1 MGRGVKRQIIRL
13 LYLIPLG
20 HKGPSNSP
28 FTDENRVM
36 MLKRLSALLVA
47 PLMLGGCVT
56 AEYIGDNVIAS
67 VGLADAAPRSYTSS
81 EVSEAVRLGVV
92 VSDEPLAARAGAA
105 VLTSQG
111 TAVDAVSAMFFTLA
125 VTYPAAAG
133 LGSGGLCLVRDTSR
147 RVTEFNFLT
156 RAPARGGAYAV
167 PGGVR
172 AFADMQRLHGAL
184 PWQRVVAPGEAYAAT
199 GFPIS
204 QALSARLA
212 AAQNVIR
219 LDADLAAQFLDES
232 GQLRATGS
240 EVRNPALGLTLGQIR
255 MNGADGFYRGA
266 TAARIESYSAAQ
278 GGAVTLDE
286 LAAVTTRQ
294 GPARARNAGGLVIH
308 LPGAGTG
315 AGVFTNLLFDN
326 FARQSGAGE
335 VAIAAAVR
343 QSLASFGVAN
353 LPRDPGSTGFAAV
366 DVNGQAASCAITLNG
381 PFGSGRTAAGTG
393 VVLAA
398 SPAVPAGLASAF
410 LTPLI
415 ATGSDNVILA
425 ATGAG
430 GPNGTAAAVHAL
442 LEATR
447 GRIPGKRGD
456 LRSTGAAPFD
466 TVNVISCNSEACV
479 ALSDPGAHG
488 LGTAADAIAPSIL
501 Q

>member
-1 MGRGVKRQIIRL
+1 
-13 LYLIPLG
+13 
-20 HKGPSNSP
+20 
-28 FTDENRVM
+28 M

-56 AEYIGDNVIAS
+56 AEYIGDNVAAS
-67 VGLADAAPRSYTSS
+67 FGLADEAPRSYTST

-133 LGSGGLCLVRDTSR
+133 LGSGGLCLVRDTSG

-156 RAPARGGAYAV
+156 RAPARGGAFAV
-167 PGGVR
+167 PGGVK

-255 MNGADGFYRGA
+255 INGADGFYRGE
-266 TAARIESYSAAQ
+266 TAARIEAYSAAQ
-278 GGAVTLDE
+278 GGAVTLD
-286 LAAVTTRQ
+286 
-294 GPARARNAGGLVIH
+294 
-308 LPGAGTG
+308 
-315 AGVFTNLLFDN
+315 
-326 FARQSGAGE
+326 
-335 VAIAAAVR
+335 
-343 QSLASFGVAN
+343 
-353 LPRDPGSTGFAAV
+353 
-366 DVNGQAASCAITLNG
+366 
-381 PFGSGRTAAGTG
+381 
-393 VVLAA
+393 
-398 SPAVPAGLASAF
+398 
-410 LTPLI
+410 
-415 ATGSDNVILA
+415 
-425 ATGAG
+425 
-430 GPNGTAAAVHAL
+430 
-442 LEATR
+442 
-447 GRIPGKRGD
+447 
-456 LRSTGAAPFD
+456 
-466 TVNVISCNSEACV
+466 
-479 ALSDPGAHG
+479 
-488 LGTAADAIAPSIL
+488 
-501 Q
+501 

>member
-1 MGRGVKRQIIRL
+1 MGRSAKRQI
-13 LYLIPLG
+13 YGFFIPSLWG
-20 HKGPSNSP
+20 IKALPNSP
-28 FTDENRVM
+28 FLDENRVM
-36 MLKRLSALLVA
+36 MLKRLSALLIA

-56 AEYIGDNVIAS
+56 AEYIGDNVAAT
-67 VGLADAAPRSYTSS
+67 VGLADEAPRSYTSS
-81 EVSEAVRLGVV
+81 EVSEAARLGVV

-105 VLTSQG
+105 VLTAQG
-111 TAVDAVSAMFFTLA
+111 SAVDAVATMFFTLA

-133 LGSGGLCLVRDTSR
+133 LGSGGICLVRDASG

-212 AAQNVIR
+212 AAQNVVR
-219 LDADLAAQFLDES
+219 LDADLAAEFLDES
-232 GQLRATGS
+232 GQPRAVGS

-255 MNGADGFYRGA
+255 ISGADGFYKGA
-266 TAARIESYSAAQ
+266 TAARIETYSAAQ

-286 LAAVTTRQ
+286 LAAVTTQ
-294 GPARARNAGGLVIH
+294 QSPARSRNTGDLIIH
-308 LPGAGTG
+308 LPGARTG
-315 AGVFTNLLFDN
+315 AGVFTNSLFDN
-326 FARQSGAGE
+326 LARQGGGGEAG
-335 VAIAAAVR
+335 IAAAVR
-343 QSLASFGVAN
+343 QSLASFGVAS
-353 LPRDPGSTGFAAV
+353 LPRDLGSTGFAAV
-366 DVNGQAASCAITLNG
+366 DVTGQAASCAITLNG

-398 SPAVPAGLASAF
+398 SPSGPAGLASAF

-415 ATGSDNVILA
+415 ATGGDNQVLA
-425 ATGAG
+425 STGAG

-442 LEATR
+442 LEVTR
-447 GRIPGKRGD
+447 GRPLGKRGD

-488 LGTAADAIAPSIL
+488 LGTAADPVAASVL